1 MPFDTKRV
9 NGPEVSYDYKKFI
22 KNPKSINVEKYQR
35 EKDRKNDDEHRKIC
49 KIINISKI
57 SFVTFFIFSFENWD
71 YYKGQRLSVH

>member
-49 KIINISKI
+49 KHFKRKYLN
-57 SFVTFFIFSFENWD
+57 FYPNFSI
-71 YYKGQRLSVH
+71 